1 MRLMYV
7 RLNKVIQSIEFII
20 VFFNFQAG
28 YESGHHRCVS
38 GEAACFH
45 FEPYAI
51 SGAS

>member
-1 MRLMYV
+1 MYV
-7 RLNKVIQSIEFII
+7 RPNKIIQDIEFII
-20 VFFNFQAG
+20 VYFNFQAG

-51 SGAS
+51 SCAS